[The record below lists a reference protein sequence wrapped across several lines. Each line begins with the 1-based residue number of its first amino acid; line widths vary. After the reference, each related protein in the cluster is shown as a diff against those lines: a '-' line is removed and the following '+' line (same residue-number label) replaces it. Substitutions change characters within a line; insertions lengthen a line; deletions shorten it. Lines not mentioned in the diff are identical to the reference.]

1 MSHERIEQFQSDADA
16 LFKATSGASASK
28 GKSAD
33 AASLAKQ
40 VKTLRTFLFKNQA
53 LRLTDSEREKLFS
66 AVILL
71 RKCSLELG
79 DVGQSL
85 PLVSDA
91 LKMPQNVFT
100 AKHKGRLLKLYNDDA
115 GVVNDGDAKELKPS
129 NNNNNNNTR
138 DVSVIDVDA
147 DDNVATVLLS
157 DEPRQMR
164 ILNEELSAQIR
175 EFIDSG
181 AECEVTV
188 DLDEEVVLSLV
199 GGAHQ

>member
-28 GKSAD
+28 GKSVD
-33 AASLAKQ
+33 AAALAKQ

-71 RKCSLELG
+71 RKCALELG

-100 AKHKGRLLKLYNDDA
+100 AKHKGRLLKFYNDDA
-115 GVVNDGDAKELKPS
+115 GVVNDGEGGGGSASAKTKGV
-129 NNNNNNNTR
+129 NTR
-138 DVSVIDVDA
+138 EVSVIDVDA

-188 DLDEEVVLSLV
+188 DLDDEVVLSL
-199 GGAHQ
+199 ATDQ